1 MDKKRVLIVDD
12 NSAVRAMVRQVFELE
27 PDFEVSG
34 EAENGQEA
42 IEKAENLKPHLIILD
57 LSMPVMTGLDAAPH
71 LRTALPDA
79 RIILFTVEEGN
90 EVERLARAGGIHAVV
105 SKTQSAATL
114 VSQAQAL
121 LASQDEGYG
130 SDKLRN
136 AS

>member
-12 NSAVRAMVRQVFELE
+12 NSAVRSMVRQVFELE

-42 IEKAENLKPHLIILD
+42 IEKAENLKPQLIILD

-71 LRTALPDA
+71 LRTALPDV

-90 EVERLARAGGIHAVV
+90 EVERLARVGGIHAVV
-105 SKTQSAATL
+105 SKTQPTATL

-121 LASQDEGYG
+121 LASQDDGYG
-130 SDKLRN
+130 SDQLRN